1 MSESRNS
8 YGWVIVGVATL
19 ALVVSNGLS
28 IGGFPLFYR
37 PIREEFVLLGEVDQS
52 HAETFVANGANIVF
66 LMSGVFSLLGGWL
79 LTRIRLKVLMLV
91 GSVMLGSGLVLH
103 SQANTAEVVYFARF
117 LMGASLGFVGVT
129 GYLADQAGGD
139 YTNAF
144 YGVTIVAG
152 LAFIST
158 LLILVLENYKVKMK
172 V

>member
-1 MSESRNS
+1 
-8 YGWVIVGVATL
+8 
-19 ALVVSNGLS
+19 
-28 IGGFPLFYR
+28 
-37 PIREEFVLLGEVDQS
+37 
-52 HAETFVANGANIVF
+52 
-66 LMSGVFSLLGGWL
+66 MSGVFSLLGGWL

-103 SQANTAEVVYFARF
+103 SQANTAEIVYLARF

-139 YTNAF
+139 YTSAF